1 MIVESTSGAKG
12 AIEEAKKELGAKAE
26 AMHSIWVVPTDVI
39 TSTNPDDLIWRHVDQ
54 SYRLARGYAKDVR
67 DKWEHV
73 RAKQDV
79 DEYQKDDLKET
90 F

>member
-1 MIVESTSGAKG
+1 MTGGAG
-12 AIEEAKKELGAKAE
+12 AY
-26 AMHSIWVVPTDVI
+26 HSIWVVPKNLI
-39 TSTNPDDLIWRHVDQ
+39 RSTAEGDLIWRHTDQ

-67 DKWEHV
+67 EKWEAV
-73 RAKQDV
+73 RVERDV